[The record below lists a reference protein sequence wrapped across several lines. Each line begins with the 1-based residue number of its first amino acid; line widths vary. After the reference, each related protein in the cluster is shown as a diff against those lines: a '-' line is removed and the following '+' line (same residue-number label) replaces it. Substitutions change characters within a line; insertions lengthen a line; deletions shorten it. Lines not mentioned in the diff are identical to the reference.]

1 MCSSP
6 LKINSPPFL
15 IFKKVYIYKDSDA
28 IFNYSETSRTHL
40 TLIVFLAEIVD
51 VFLQFNLWEKITWC
65 ILCSPSPLVVYF
77 VFFCHLSTNKMW
89 NKIYL
94 YCYFPQ
100 DDPLLLCVL
109 KFKRGLASESS
120 VICFSQWPMGRH
132 SARDRKMR
140 DSCHPPYKHHWEQ
153 LDRFRSDCVHL
164 KENYIL
170 ATLTFLSLNLPP
182 CLFLEAEHKWAPP
195 KIMRSQESKGNLS
208 GLSMHFSLYSL
219 VLTCQKMKSSD
230 FNIS

>member
-109 KFKRGLASESS
+109 KFKGGFSISS
-120 VICFSQWPMGRH
+120 VFLTDYAQG
-132 SARDRKMR
+132 SAEKLKQIKTK
-140 DSCHPPYKHHWEQ
+140 SCSPDFFDTLIRINIPKS
-153 LDRFRSDCVHL
+153 L
-164 KENYIL
+164 L
-170 ATLTFLSLNLPP
+170 AF
-182 CLFLEAEHKWAPP
+182 K
-195 KIMRSQESKGNLS
+195 KG
-208 GLSMHFSLYSL
+208 Y
-219 VLTCQKMKSSD
+219 
-230 FNIS
+230 